1 MPPRKKSGVRS
12 GRPNDQWGDR
22 AKREGYPARSV
33 YKLEEIDR
41 RARIFR
47 VGQRVLD
54 LGAYPGSWSLY
65 AAKVVGARG
74 RVLGIDIQPPRGG
87 FPPNVEQ
94 REGDVNKITVA
105 ELGQFDVVVSDMAP
119 NTIGYRPADQF
130 HSFELFM
137 MALKVAREVLVP
149 NGNFVGKI
157 FQGGE
162 FPEAQKAM
170 RETFE
175 TVRIIKPDA
184 SRQESY
190 ETFLVGLKKR
200 SSPSA

>member
-1 MPPRKKSGVRS
+1 MPPRPKKPGVRS
-12 GRPNDQWGDR
+12 GRPNDQWGER

-41 RARIFR
+41 RTRILR
-47 VGQRVLD
+47 QGQSVLD

-65 AAKVVGARG
+65 AAKKVGGKG

-87 FPPNVEQ
+87 FPVNVEQ
-94 REGDVNKITVA
+94 RHADVNLVTVA
-105 ELGQFDVVVSDMAP
+105 DLGEFDVVLSDMAP

-137 MALKVAREVLVP
+137 AALRVARDVLKP
-149 NGNFVGKI
+149 HGSFVGKI
-157 FQGGE
+157 FQGAE

-170 RETFE
+170 REVFT

-190 ETFLVGLKKR
+190 ETFLVGLDKK
-200 SSPSA
+200 A